1 MAQSANGALP
11 YGASGNDPVI
21 AAPQGATTA
30 SATEEKSLPLPGWLV
45 KLYFIFPVILYLP
58 DAIFNYYVYSDGITQ
73 QANSLAGQVFWSIV
87 WGFVAVGVVGM
98 AYLLSVLAPWH
109 WSQGHH
115 LQAFFCG
122 VGVVVATVITTWNS
136 LSYRS
141 DHFVPFKPDQ
151 WAASVFPQLQT
162 LNISM
167 TMVLVSIAPPF
178 WGLFW
183 AIVQPT
189 QRRRDLRHLQDTYA
203 ERVMRTQQEAQLKAI
218 RAEANAKVRE
228 AQLRGMAQTAVAAR
242 GQVAGFLAQRRG
254 GQVADGSGETP
265 GADMGRS
272 DDSADALPAIN
283 APDVV
288 TMAGA
293 PDVAT
298 LAEQEPTRLFQPSR
312 RDLAGAG
319 RGASREMYNHAAP
332 VTAAARPEPI
342 GARAAMS
349 QPALLHDTTPDTLV
363 GVGEADVASSWPSR
377 PRPSVGAGIA
387 AFFPSDNDA
396 MTGTTGPRPAIRRG
410 AEPSQLLRTMNEPHA
425 RTIEQV
431 EEVVSELKAAGISP
445 VQRDVV
451 ARLQERYTIDDATA
465 RKMAAIYRAAKK
477 ESRS

>member
-1 MAQSANGALP
+1 MAQSVNGALP
-11 YGASGNDPVI
+11 YGASGNDPAI
-21 AAPQGATTA
+21 AAQQDATTA
-30 SATEEKSLPLPGWLV
+30 ASAADEKTIPLPGWLV

-73 QANSLAGQVFWSIV
+73 QAGSLPGQVFWSIV

-115 LQAFFCG
+115 MQAFFCG

-151 WAASVFPQLQT
+151 WAASAFPQLQT

-167 TMVLVSIAPPF
+167 TMVLVSVAPPF

-189 QRRRDLRHLQDTYA
+189 QRRRDLRHLQDSYA
-203 ERVMRTQQEAQLKAI
+203 ERVLRTQQEAQLKAI

-254 GQVADGSGETP
+254 GQAADADGGETP
-265 GADMGRS
+265 AVDTSRS
-272 DDSADALPAIN
+272 DDSADALPAIS
-283 APDVV
+283 
-288 TMAGA
+288 A

-298 LAEQEPTRLFQPSR
+298 HAEQEPTRLFSPSR

-332 VTAAARPEPI
+332 VTSVARPEPI

-349 QPALLHDTTPDTLV
+349 QPALLHDAAPDALPDTLA

-387 AFFPSDNDA
+387 AFFPSDTDA

-477 ESRS
+477 ESRG